1 MGLHRPCLCFSRERL
16 GMGSHKHKPP
26 LAPAFNDPCQG
37 PPPRFNYHRRFVRP
51 AVLPCWREDVTPSQ
65 LAAWFRRPSLYAF
78 SPVTVGVA
86 VGGCGVQV
94 TSHAEGARACGPL
107 NPQRTPR
114 MPPPCA
120 LGAVDLMI
128 PEASGV
134 KTNSSI
140 SVPPWGC
147 KGFRWP
153 PRAGAAFLAVLCAAP
168 DAGGPALVLG
178 TDTQCVP
185 SAWF

>member
-1 MGLHRPCLCFSRERL
+1 M
-16 GMGSHKHKPP
+16 
-26 LAPAFNDPCQG
+26 
-37 PPPRFNYHRRFVRP
+37 
-51 AVLPCWREDVTPSQ
+51 TPSQ
-65 LAAWFRRPSLYAF
+65 LAEWFRRPSLYAF

-86 VGGCGVQV
+86 VGGCRVQV
-94 TSHAEGARACGPL
+94 TSHAEGAQACGPL
-107 NPQRTPR
+107 NPQRTPP

-134 KTNSSI
+134 KTSSSI
-140 SVPPWGC
+140 SVPSWGC
-147 KGFRWP
+147 KGFRWL

-168 DAGGPALVLG
+168 DTGGPAPVMG
-178 TDTQCVP
+178 TDTQYVP